1 MTAEV
6 ISVLVLLA
14 VFGLALWRPVNMGAL
29 ALVAAFVLGTVYFGS
44 SVPEIAAGFPASLM
58 ITLIGVTFLFGLAKA
73 NGTVDLVVHGAV
85 RAVGGRLVLVPWV
98 FFVLAALITAAGA
111 VTAATNAILVPIGIA
126 LAARHRINPLLVG
139 LSIINGTNA
148 GGFSPISVYY
158 TIVAGGLDQAGVQV
172 SPLPVFA
179 ATFLF
184 NLALNAA
191 AVTVLGGWRHKV
203 QVPVAAGVGSG
214 GTGSELPE
222 PEEERHWGMEQQVT
236 VLAFVLVIAGVL
248 GLGLDIGFTALTA
261 GVVLALLFP
270 HGSAAAAGSIA
281 WPVVLLIGGIIT
293 YISLLQAQGVV
304 ATLAGAVGGIGQP
317 LLAAFLLL
325 LIAGL
330 VSAFASTNAMFGVVV
345 PLAAPFLAT
354 GSLPLLGFVI
364 ALCIAASA
372 VDSSPFS
379 TGGALIVASSEEEH
393 RTKVFR
399 GLMAWGMSMIAVAP
413 VAAWVVFVL
422 VPSL

>member
-1 MTAEV
+1 MSAEL
-6 ISVLVLLA
+6 ISVLVLLV
-14 VFGLALWRPVNMGAL
+14 VFCLALWRPVNMGAL
-29 ALVAAFVLGTVYFGS
+29 ALVAAFVLGTLYFGS
-44 SVPEIAAGFPASLM
+44 SVSEIAEGFPSSLM

-158 TIVAGGLDQAGVQV
+158 TIVAGGLGEAGVQV
-172 SPLPVFA
+172 SPLPVFL

-191 AVTVLGGWRHKV
+191 AVTILGGWRHR
-203 QVPVAAGVGSG
+203 VPVMAAVGAGSG
-214 GTGSELPE
+214 GAGADLPE
-222 PEEERHWGMEQQVT
+222 PEPERRWGVEQQAT
-236 VLAFVLVIAGVL
+236 ILAFVLVIASVL
-248 GLGLDIGFTALTA
+248 GFGLDIGFTALTA
-261 GVVLALLFP
+261 GVVLALFFP

-281 WPVVLLIGGIIT
+281 WSVVLLIGGIVT

-304 ATLAGAVGGIGQP
+304 DTLAGAVGGIGQP

-325 LIAGL
+325 LVAGL
-330 VSAFASTNAMFGVVV
+330 VSAFASTNAMFGVIV

-379 TGGALIVASSEEEH
+379 TGGALVVASSEDDR

-413 VAAWVVFVL
+413 VAAWAVFVV

>member
-1 MTAEV
+1 M
-6 ISVLVLLA
+6 
-14 VFGLALWRPVNMGAL
+14 
-29 ALVAAFVLGTVYFGS
+29 LGTLYFGS
-44 SVPEIAAGFPASLM
+44 SVSEIAEGFPASLM

-158 TIVAGGLDQAGVQV
+158 TIVAGGFEQAGVQMA
-172 SPLPVFA
+172 PLPIFV

-191 AVTVLGGWRHKV
+191 AVTILGGWRHKV
-203 QVPVAAGVGSG
+203 ATPTAMATVGGGSG
-214 GTGSELPE
+214 GAGAELPE
-222 PEEERHWGMEQQVT
+222 PEEARRWGVEQRMT
-236 VLAFVLVIAGVL
+236 ILAFFLVIAGVL

-304 ATLAGAVGGIGQP
+304 DTLAGAVGGIGQP

-330 VSAFASTNAMFGVVV
+330 VSAFASTNAMFGVIV

-379 TGGALIVASSEEEH
+379 TGGALVVASSEDEQ
-393 RTKVFR
+393 RTRVFR

-413 VAAWVVFVL
+413 VAAWAVFVL
-422 VPSL
+422 VPSF